1 MNSGLDWMWVEM
13 LTVMVDWIGLDW
25 ISNLVDWVGL
35 DFEKW
40 THGHLWYGPSIA
52 YSALSICYM
61 LLRAKNCS
69 RTFLSTVSLNQKK
82 IFFCLMMQY

>member
-1 MNSGLDWMWVEM
+1 MWVEM

-40 THGHLWYGPSIA
+40 THGHLCCRVHTTNSKSESRRKFKFNENMIA
-52 YSALSICYM
+52 GHE
-61 LLRAKNCS
+61 
-69 RTFLSTVSLNQKK
+69 
-82 IFFCLMMQY
+82 